1 MWLGLG
7 PTCAVESE
15 HSVHVGFDLQI
26 GRVNLHYIHTR
37 DTVLKHHSGP
47 NYRIYSCTSR
57 IFWM

>member
-7 PTCAVESE
+7 PTCAVESK

-26 GRVNLHYIHTR
+26 GRVNLHYIYTR

-47 NYRIYSCTSR
+47 N
-57 IFWM
+57 